1 MSHRLISLSADLRQL
16 RDEGYEV
23 EIRSG
28 HLLIGHVPFL
38 NSAGEVAYG
47 TLVSTLALAGDVTEV
62 PNDHVARFAGGIPCG
77 ADLAKAIID
86 QSPYTSVDG
95 MPTSCTF
102 SRKPL
107 NGQPYRDYH
116 HKMTTY
122 IAIISRPALEKDP
135 KATARTFRVM
145 PDEDPGSVFMYVDTA
160 TSRAGIDAAA
170 SKLDGLKI
178 AIAGVGGTGS
188 YILDFVAKTRVAEI
202 HLYDGDLFLQH
213 NAFRS
218 PGAVSVEDLQQPR
231 TKVEHH
237 AATYA
242 LQRRGVIPHPYP
254 LGESNIDELRGMNFV
269 FVAVD
274 SAPAKALIMRKLVEF
289 GVPFVDVGM
298 GLIEAEGSIRGL
310 LRATTG
316 TPAYNEHLQRRVSSG
331 DAGGDDVY
339 SQNIQLAELNGL
351 NASLAVVK
359 WKKYYGFYEDEE
371 CEHHCVYGVGGNYL
385 ANEDYAA

>member
-1 MSHRLISLSADLRQL
+1 MSHRLISRSSDLKQL

-28 HLLIGHVPFL
+28 HLLVGHVPFL
-38 NSAGEVAYG
+38 NDAGEVAYG
-47 TLVSTLALAGDVTEV
+47 TLVSTLTLAGDVTEV
-62 PNDHVARFAGGIPCG
+62 PSDHVARFAGGIPCG
-77 ADLAKAIID
+77 GDLAKAIID
-86 QSPYTSVDG
+86 HTPDTGVEG

-107 NGQPYRDYH
+107 GGQPYRDYH

-122 IAIISRPALEKDP
+122 IAIISQPALDQDP
-135 KATARTFRVM
+135 NATALTFRVM
-145 PDEDPGSVFMYVDTA
+145 PDEDEESVFTYIDTA
-160 TSRAGIDAAA
+160 TSRAGIDGIAA
-170 SKLDGLKI
+170 KLDGLKI
-178 AIAGVGGTGS
+178 AIVGLGGTGS

-218 PGAVSVEDLQQPR
+218 PGAASIEDLEQR
-231 TKVEHH
+231 RSKVEHH

-242 LQRRGVIPHPYP
+242 RQRRGVIPHPYS
-254 LGESNIDELRGMNFV
+254 LDESNVEELRDMSFV
-269 FVAVD
+269 FIAAD
-274 SAPAKALIMRKLVEF
+274 SSSAKASIIGKLIEY
-289 GVPFVDVGM
+289 GIPFVDVGM
-298 GLIEAEGSIRGL
+298 GLIEVDSSIRGL

-316 TPAYNEHLQRRVSSG
+316 TPAYNGHLQRRISSG
-331 DAGGDDVY
+331 DAGGDDLY

-359 WKKYYGFYEDEE
+359 WKKYFGFYADEE
-371 CEHHCVYGVGGNYL
+371 REHHCVYGVGGNYL
-385 ANEDYAA
+385 TSEDHSA